1 MKAHCDIL
9 SDKLEHERLAFES
22 EIKAIRRDTEQFCQV
37 ERIHKEALL
46 KYDKKMKE
54 NSCKAQSAFKKLQI
68 QETKT
73 EQIQKE
79 INDLK
84 KTYLFSL
91 DLKSK
96 QEQHLRYFTQF
107 YEFLNSVILYS
118 EEFAEINDL
127 IKRAEAL
134 ENLKFELKERE

>member
-54 NSCKAQSAFKKLQI
+54 NSYSRN
-68 QETKT
+68 ENRTDT
-73 EQIQKE
+73 EGNK
-79 INDLK
+79 
-84 KTYLFSL
+84 
-91 DLKSK
+91 
-96 QEQHLRYFTQF
+96 
-107 YEFLNSVILYS
+107 
-118 EEFAEINDL
+118 
-127 IKRAEAL
+127 
-134 ENLKFELKERE
+134 